1 MKIDTSKK
9 YQAITATGD
18 IAELDMKTLLSF
30 SEKTLLYFYPK
41 DDTPGCTAENKDFT
55 CLKSSF
61 DELWVTLI
69 WVSKDG
75 IESHLEFI
83 EKHDLGIDLLSDPEL
98 CLHKELGAYGE
109 KNNYWKIVT
118 GVIRSTFLLD
128 PEGNVHKS
136 WQNVRAKWHAAR
148 ILKDLN

>member
-61 DELWVTLI
+61 DEL
-69 WVSKDG
+69 
-75 IESHLEFI
+75 
-83 EKHDLGIDLLSDPEL
+83 
-98 CLHKELGAYGE
+98 
-109 KNNYWKIVT
+109 
-118 GVIRSTFLLD
+118 
-128 PEGNVHKS
+128 
-136 WQNVRAKWHAAR
+136 
-148 ILKDLN
+148 